1 MRLFLTLNIVTTVM
15 LSNFRGFTYNQLSS
29 FEPPYTPSPYTHTHT
44 HTLRLQWGQLIH
56 SSSSTTLKSQLPNRD
71 SRFLS
76 TFSSCL
82 ISPFLSQ
89 GNAISMM
96 RQLLFCLSTNTM
108 SGRLWS
114 SFFSQFK

>member
-1 MRLFLTLNIVTTVM
+1 MRPFLTLNIITTVM
-15 LSNFRGFTYNQLSS
+15 LSHFRGFTHNQLSS
-29 FEPPYTPSPYTHTHT
+29 FEPTYTPSPYTHTHT

-82 ISPFLSQ
+82 MSPFLSQ

-96 RQLLFCLSTNTM
+96 RQFLFCLSTNTM